1 MNKDEMTRLGLTP
14 IEDLIT
20 EDFGA
25 VGTPERI
32 TFDASCDSFIIGEK
46 IREMRNQAGL
56 TQEQLAEKI
65 GISVKYISRIETGKS
80 GIKTQTLIKYINL
93 LGITPN
99 VFYKSFVDNSEIM
112 SNIRLSEK
120 IETLSEDKKEFISN
134 IIDELKHIK

>member
-1 MNKDEMTRLGLTP
+1 MDSVSKSDIDKNWSKILKDSRLK
-14 IEDLIT
+14 
-20 EDFGA
+20 A
-25 VGTPERI
+25 
-32 TFDASCDSFIIGEK
+32 
-46 IREMRNQAGL
+46 NL

-99 VFYKSFVDNSEIM
+99 VFYRSFVDNSEIM

-134 IIDELKHIK
+134 VIDELKHIK

>member
-1 MNKDEMTRLGLTP
+1 MDSVSKSDIDKNWSKILKDSRLK
-14 IEDLIT
+14 
-20 EDFGA
+20 A
-25 VGTPERI
+25 
-32 TFDASCDSFIIGEK
+32 
-46 IREMRNQAGL
+46 NL

-120 IETLSEDKKEFISN
+120 IETLSENKKEFISN
-134 IIDELKHIK
+134 VIDELKHIK

>member
-1 MNKDEMTRLGLTP
+1 MDSVSKSDIDKNWSKILKDSRLKA
-14 IEDLIT
+14 I
-20 EDFGA
+20 
-25 VGTPERI
+25 
-32 TFDASCDSFIIGEK
+32 
-46 IREMRNQAGL
+46 L

-134 IIDELKHIK
+134 VIDELKHIK